1 MKKRLKKLN
10 LSRRNFLTGTATLAG
25 IAATASVVPITIA
38 NANHSE
44 GKKGLPD
51 FINWKDRDA
60 LLVHSDKGIET
71 HRSAIGESLIT
82 PNRNIYIRNNMP
94 TMTDEQIGNRM
105 NWKVSIEGVKL
116 SLIHI

>member
-44 GKKGLPD
+44 GKKAYQ
-51 FINWKDRDA
+51 I
-60 LLVHSDKGIET
+60 LLTGKIET
-71 HRSAIGESLIT
+71 
-82 PNRNIYIRNNMP
+82 P
-94 TMTDEQIGNRM
+94 
-105 NWKVSIEGVKL
+105 
-116 SLIHI
+116 

>member
-44 GKKGLPD
+44 GKKRFTRFYKLEKQRCS
-51 FINWKDRDA
+51 N
-60 LLVHSDKGIET
+60 
-71 HRSAIGESLIT
+71 SAF
-82 PNRNIYIRNNMP
+82 
-94 TMTDEQIGNRM
+94 
-105 NWKVSIEGVKL
+105 
-116 SLIHI
+116 

>member
-1 MKKRLKKLN
+1 MKKKLKKLN

-25 IAATASVVPITIA
+25 VAATASFVPITIA
-38 NANHSE
+38 KANHSE

-51 FINWKDRDA
+51 FISWKDRDA
-60 LLVHSDKGIET
+60 LIVHSDKGIET

-105 NWKVSIEGVKL
+105 DWKV
-116 SLIHI
+116 